1 MALPLRPCVPSQFVV
16 KTNVFMIAIFIGYIL
31 QVLNQCNHLDNVNNL
46 NASMFLIILDYN
58 KKLNV
63 QLPRPK

>member
-31 QVLNQCNHLDNVNNL
+31 QVLNQCNHLNNVNNL
-46 NASMFLIILDYN
+46 NASMFLFF
-58 KKLNV
+58 
-63 QLPRPK
+63 